1 MCYGCGSRVRLV
13 RILTNCSAE
22 MPSPGPAADSELVRL
37 VDGCDQVAVKV
48 PGGEQWTFFSREE
61 KEARQAGAKG
71 RRPGLHT
78 PTDFPGAAQA
88 LEISVLAL
96 CGRAPCPPRRYAFA
110 LASLVCLLLCAAG
123 GYLYPRD
130 PEFTLTPVQK
140 GFGFVGVFAV
150 LASGAALACV
160 WYPGWFARCTTR
172 RCPLSA
178 APALLIFCEDGSQH
192 KVAVTSRKGPRPEGG
207 AVRCADFRHARFCYS
222 PGADAFLLEEPADM
236 LADAEAYGLAF
247 TQGLEAEL
255 VGQRAEWHGSNLIDV
270 PMPSIGQ
277 QLMDEVLNP
286 FVFFQLFSCTQWLLQ
301 KYWKYS
307 LIVFLITLLAACI
320 SLVISRQ
327 NFARLREL
335 SHHEALVNV
344 RRGTLERVLSTQLV
358 PGDIFEVEENMDL
371 PCDAL
376 LVAGECLVS
385 EAMLTGESVPVAKTA
400 AVPGGGPA
408 PAKAHLSGG
417 TKVLQTRAPPA
428 GGLVL
433 ARVART
439 GFATEKGRLIRSILF
454 PRAGRMDLT
463 RDGNRFVGW
472 VLMPMAV
479 AGGIAS
485 CVHALQQGKS
495 FTIASALD
503 LVSIAVPPALPATMM
518 VGVAT
523 AVSRLRKRAIF
534 CIAPNRVNMAGR
546 ISRVCFDKTGT
557 LTWDGLTM
565 QGLQPVGPGP
575 THAAFTDEVPA
586 DRVVDACNVAA
597 VDTAV
602 EALALV
608 MAGCQ
613 SLRHLTSPGGEA
625 QLVGDPLEV
634 VMLQSSGWSLHAGA
648 AGGAVNVR
656 SPGGTLCAT
665 QTQVFDF
672 NSEHARMAACVS
684 LTDPRTGAPLDRAAR
699 VLIKGSPEA
708 VASLCAPA
716 SVPGDFEAVLARYAG
731 LGYRVLGAA
740 ERELAPSE
748 AAAAAAGS
756 LSREQAEGQGLLRFC
771 GLVVLENQLKP
782 SSAGVIAALQAADV
796 QCVMVTGDH
805 ARTAVTVARAANIVS
820 RDATCILVDA
830 VQSPKDVRQEVAY
843 TVLAHAP
850 GTADRQ
856 VDAATALGPDCCEH
870 RYVATGA
877 GFDALTAAAE
887 AGSPGALHTVLP
899 RLSVAARFQPH
910 QKQGVVGLFIQRG
923 DFTAFVGDGANDSAA
938 LKAADVGLSLT
949 ADAEASVAAPFT
961 SKNADIVS
969 CITLLLEGRAAL
981 ATSFQVFKFMALYA
995 AVQFSCSLQMNLAN
1009 SYLSE
1014 YEFLWVDLLVVLPLS
1029 ALLPQTRAY
1038 HQLTSRR
1045 PCASLLHWSV
1055 VASVAGQMGIN
1066 LGFQLAIRALTRAQ
1080 CWFQPQD
1087 FQCCTRTYVPA
1098 ATTST
1103 CPLLP
1108 PPGQC
1113 IACTEAFSAIVPSYE
1128 NTTLWLLSNAQYL
1141 WLAAALAI
1149 SRPFRQPQYTNL
1161 SFTVCWLG
1169 LLACTVALIF
1179 SGSRFVL
1186 GTFDLIALPDA
1197 NFRWAVMTLA
1207 LLSGLCTFGW
1217 EAAIEETMVAN
1228 AMHKEPPLR
1237 RVLFALRQAY
1247 HGRDTYD
1254 MRVTGA

>member
-1 MCYGCGSRVRLV
+1 MAKGG
-13 RILTNCSAE
+13 E
-22 MPSPGPAADSELVRL
+22 DSELARL
-37 VDGCDQVAVKV
+37 VHNGHNSNGHDSDVSIRVPSGTGAV
-48 PGGEQWTFFSREE
+48 WTFFSKEE
-61 KEARQAGAKG
+61 KELREKGAKG

-78 PTDFPGAAQA
+78 PSDCPGAEQA

-96 CGRAPCPPRRYAFA
+96 CGRAPSQPRRYAFA
-110 LASLVCLLLCAAG
+110 LGGVLCLAACG
-123 GYLYPRD
+123 VAGYLYPRD
-130 PEFTLTPVQK
+130 PEFTLTAVQK
-140 GFGFVGVFAV
+140 GFGFMGVFLV
-150 LASGAALACV
+150 LASGCALACV
-160 WYPGWFARCTTR
+160 WFPGWFARCTTE
-172 RCPLSA
+172 RCALA
-178 APALLIFCEDGSQH
+178 DAPALLIFCEDGSQH
-192 KVAVTSRKGPRPEGG
+192 NVRVATRPGPRPDAGT
-207 AVRCADFRHARFCYS
+207 VRCADFRHARFCYNPPS
-222 PGADAFLLEEPADM
+222 DAFLLEEPVDPLSDA
-236 LADAEAYGLAF
+236 LAQGLAF
-247 TQGLEAEL
+247 TQGLEPESVA
-255 VGQRAEWHGSNLIDV
+255 QRVAWHGANLIDV
-270 PMPSIGQ
+270 PMPKVWQ
-277 QLMDEVLNP
+277 QLTDEVLNP

-327 NFARLREL
+327 NFARLRDL
-335 SHHEALVNV
+335 SHHEALVGV
-344 RRGTLERVLSTQLV
+344 QRGMGALEKVVSTQLV
-358 PGDIFEVEENMDL
+358 PGDIFCVEENMDL
-371 PCDAL
+371 PCDAI
-376 LVAGECLVS
+376 LVSGECLVS

-400 AVPGGGPA
+400 ALPGGAPI
-408 PAKAHLSGG
+408 PAKALLPGG
-417 TKVLQTRAPPA
+417 TRVLQTRTPA
-428 GGLVL
+428 GGAVL

-463 RDGNRFVGW
+463 RDGNRFVGY
-472 VLMPMAV
+472 VLVPMAL

-503 LVSIAVPPALPATMM
+503 MVSIAVPPALPATMM

-546 ISRVCFDKTGT
+546 IARVCFDKTGT
-557 LTWDGLTM
+557 LTYDGLTM
-565 QGLQPVGPGP
+565 QGLRPVVTLTAPQEP
-575 THAAFTDEVPA
+575 CASAPSEALASFTDEVPA
-586 DRVVDACNVAA
+586 SRVADTCNVAGA
-597 VDTAV
+597 STPV
-602 EALALV
+602 EGLALV

-613 SLRHLTSPGGEA
+613 SLRHLKAANGEVS
-625 QLVGDPLEV
+625 LVGDPLEV
-634 VMLQSSGWSLHAGA
+634 VMLQSSGWSLHT
-648 AGGAVNVR
+648 GGAD
-656 SPGGTLCAT
+656 GTVTARAPSGSVCAT

-672 NSEHARMAACVS
+672 NSEYARMAACVT
-684 LTDPRTGAPLDRAAR
+684 LTDPRTGALLNDAHR
-699 VLIKGSPEA
+699 VLVKGSPEA
-708 VASLCAPA
+708 VLRLCLPS
-716 SVPGDFEAVLARYAG
+716 SVPADFEAVLARYAG

-740 ERELAPSE
+740 ERVLAPSE
-748 AAAAAAGS
+748 AAAAAAGG
-756 LSREQAEGQGLLRFC
+756 LTREKAEGHGQLRFC

-782 SSAGVIAALQAADV
+782 SSAGVIAALQAADIK
-796 QCVMVTGDH
+796 CVMVTGDH
-805 ARTAVTVARAANIVS
+805 ARTAVTVARAANIVG
-820 RDATCILVDA
+820 RDVVCVLVDA
-830 VQSPKDVRQEVAY
+830 APSANGGRPEACF
-843 TVLAHAP
+843 TVLGHAP
-850 GTADRQ
+850 GTVDHV
-856 VDAATALGPDCCEH
+856 VDAATALGPDCDAY
-870 RYVATGA
+870 RFVASGA
-877 GFDALTAAAE
+877 GFDALTSAADSGAPE
-887 AGSPGALHTVLP
+887 ALHAVLP
-899 RLSVAARFQPH
+899 RLVVAARFQPH
-910 QKQGVVGLFIQRG
+910 QKQGVVGLFIERG

-961 SKNADIVS
+961 SKNADITS
-969 CITLLLEGRAAL
+969 AITLLLEGRAAL

-1045 PCASLLHWSV
+1045 PCATLLHWSV
-1055 VASVAGQMGIN
+1055 VASVSGQMCIN
-1066 LGFQLAIRALTRAQ
+1066 LAFQLAIRALTRGQ

-1087 FQCCTRTYVPA
+1087 FQCCDTTYVP
-1098 ATTST
+1098 TITQST

-1108 PPGQC
+1108 PSGQC

-1128 NTTLWLLSNAQYL
+1128 NTTVWLLANAQYL

-1161 SFTVCWLG
+1161 PFTVCWLV

-1197 NFRWAVMTLA
+1197 NFRWAIMTMA

-1217 EAAIEETMVAN
+1217 EAAIEETMIAN
-1228 AMHKEPPLR
+1228 AEHKEPPLK
-1237 RVLFALRQAY
+1237 RVMLALRRALQGQA
-1247 HGRDTYD
+1247 TYENLQ
-1254 MRVTGA
+1254 

>member
-1 MCYGCGSRVRLV
+1 MVGTDTERVRLV
-13 RILTNCSAE
+13 N
-22 MPSPGPAADSELVRL
+22 
-37 VDGCDQVAVKV
+37 GCDEVAVKV

-61 KEARQAGAKG
+61 KEARLKGVKG
-71 RRPGLHT
+71 RRAGLHT
-78 PTDFPGAAQA
+78 PTDCPAAAQA

-96 CGRAPCPPRRYAFA
+96 CGRTPCPPRRYAFA
-110 LASLVCLLLCAAG
+110 LAAAVCLTLCGLA

-130 PEFTLTPVQK
+130 PEFTLTPLQK

-150 LASGAALACV
+150 LASGCILVC
-160 WYPGWFARCTTR
+160 WWFPGWFARCTTR

-192 KVAVTSRKGPRPEGG
+192 NVAVTTRQGPRPD
-207 AVRCADFRHARFCYS
+207 AATVRAADFRHARFIYDA
-222 PGADAFLLEEPADM
+222 GQDAFLLEEPGDV
-236 LADAEAYGLAF
+236 LADAVAQGLGF
-247 TQGLEAEL
+247 TQGLEAE
-255 VGQRAEWHGSNLIDV
+255 VVSQRAAWHGRNLIDV

-335 SHHEALVNV
+335 SHHEALVSV
-344 RRGTLERVLSTQLV
+344 RRGTTERVLSTQLV

-371 PCDAL
+371 PCDAV

-400 AVPGGGPA
+400 AVRGGGPI
-408 PAKAHLSGG
+408 PKAHLSGG
-417 TKVLQTRAPPA
+417 TKVLQTRAPP
-428 GGLVL
+428 GGQVL

-463 RDGNRFVGW
+463 KDGNRFVGW

-479 AGGIAS
+479 AGGVAS

-546 ISRVCFDKTGT
+546 ITRVCFDKTGT

-565 QGLQPVGPGP
+565 QGLQPVGPG
-575 THAAFTDEVPA
+575 AVFTDEVPA
-586 DRVVDACNVAA
+586 DCVGDACDVCA

-613 SLRHLTSPGGEA
+613 SLRHLTTPSGDA

-656 SPGGTLCAT
+656 SPGGSLCAT
-665 QTQVFDF
+665 QTQMFDF
-672 NSEHARMAACVS
+672 NSEHARMAACVT
-684 LTDPRTGAPLDRAAR
+684 LTDPRTGAPLDCPAR
-699 VLIKGSPEA
+699 VLVKGSPEA
-708 VASLCAPA
+708 VARLCDPA
-716 SVPGDFEAVLARYAG
+716 TVPIDFEAVLARYAG

-740 ERELAPSE
+740 ERVLAPSE
-748 AAAAAAGS
+748 AAAASAGS
-756 LSREQAEGQGLLRFC
+756 LSREQAEGQGQLRFC

-782 SSAGVIAALQAADV
+782 SSAGVIAVLQAADV

-805 ARTAVTVARAANIVS
+805 ARTAVTVARAANIVGH
-820 RDATCILVDA
+820 DAACILVDA
-830 VQSPKDVRQEVAY
+830 AQSPAGGRKEAVF
-843 TVLAHAP
+843 TLLAHAP
-850 GTADRQ
+850 GTADKH
-856 VDAATALGPDCCEH
+856 VDAATALGPDCADH

-887 AGSPGALHTVLP
+887 DGSPEALHTVLP

-1055 VASVAGQMGIN
+1055 IASVSGQMGIC
-1066 LGFQLAIRALTRAQ
+1066 LGFQLAMRALTRAQ

-1087 FQCCTRTYVPA
+1087 FQCCTSSYVPGVTA
-1098 ATTST
+1098 SA

-1161 SFTVCWLG
+1161 SFTACWLG

-1186 GTFDLIALPDA
+1186 GTFDLIQMPDA
-1197 NFRWAVMTLA
+1197 NFRWAIMTLS

-1228 AMHKEPPLR
+1228 AQHKEPPLR
-1237 RVLFALRQAY
+1237 RVLFALRQAW
-1247 HGRDTYD
+1247 HGRDTFA
-1254 MRVTGA
+1254 MRTSA